1 MPMKLGNCAV
11 LHRLDIYCMVIRYD
25 AFMTGVV
32 FIRALHALKIDRTDI
47 SGLKDSSG
55 KLCAHSNQ
63 LHLMRIESTL
73 KLPGPNIGP
82 LRPDMLYVTSVPAA
96 AKNWHI
102 VKMVQAVV
110 STPPESSPPRI
121 SVNWLNDNS
130 V

>member
-1 MPMKLGNCAV
+1 MKLGNCAV
-11 LHRLDIYCMVIRYD
+11 LYELDIYCVVIRYD

-32 FIRALHALKIDRTDI
+32 FIRALHALKIDRADI